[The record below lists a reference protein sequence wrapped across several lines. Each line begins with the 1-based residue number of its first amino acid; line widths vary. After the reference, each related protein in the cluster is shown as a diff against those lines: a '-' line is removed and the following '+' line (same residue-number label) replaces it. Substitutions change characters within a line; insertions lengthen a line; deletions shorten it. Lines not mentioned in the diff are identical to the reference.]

1 MINIDTQRIGDSL
14 HRLAKLAL
22 DSGEA
27 GSVEEALALF
37 SSYAL
42 HLEVGPGLTGSPSRQ
57 AALLSAANAARR
69 SFLGGVTFSGADG
82 VRCCLPGSPDADLGV
97 MLKALGVRGAEAR
110 PDISVIYFGDGPPRS
125 GAALQ
130 TIMSGWAG
138 GCVPAGVD
146 APADDPDAFVLA
158 GVVAGAFA
166 VCEAFQQVRGSNPAA
181 GRRSVGLSLWDFGA
195 DWTDRTARG
204 RTPDLL
210 PSSAWLIGL
219 GNLGQAFLWSL
230 GLLPYA
236 RPDAVSLTLQDFDS
250 IAVSNDSTSLLTS
263 LDQVGRLKTREMA
276 AWAEARGFRTRIS
289 ERQFDGNFRVSADD
303 PPVAICGVDNAL
315 ARAALE
321 DAGFECVLEA
331 GLGNGVSDFLAI
343 RFHSFPQRRR
353 ARDIWSEIHIGDRDL
368 LDRPAYQDLAAGGA
382 DRCGLVELAGRTVGA
397 PFVGAIAGAMTIAE
411 LVRLA
416 NGGPI
421 TAVADLHLR
430 APGQRTA
437 LLQPDGYGC
446 NPGITEAI
454 SYRAT

>member
-1 MINIDTQRIGDSL
+1 MIDIDTQRLGDSL

-27 GSVEEALALF
+27 GSVEEALVLF

-42 HLEVGPGLTGSPSRQ
+42 HLEVGPGLAGSASRQ
-57 AALLSAANAARR
+57 AALLTAVNAARR
-69 SFLGGVTFSGADG
+69 AFLGGVTFSGADG
-82 VRCCLPGSPDADLGV
+82 VRCCLPGSPGADLGA
-97 MLKALGVRGAEAR
+97 MLKALGVRGAEGR
-110 PDISVIYFGDGPPRS
+110 PDVPVIHFGDGQPRS
-125 GAALQ
+125 DVALQ

-138 GCVPAGVD
+138 GCAPAGAD

-158 GVVAGAFA
+158 GVVAGAIS
-166 VCEAFQQVRGSNPAA
+166 VCEAFQRVRGSNPAA
-181 GRRSVGLSLWDFGA
+181 GRRSVGLSLWDLGS
-195 DWTDRTARG
+195 DWTYQKARG

-219 GNLGQAFLWSL
+219 GNLGQASLWSL

-236 RPDAVSLTLQDFDS
+236 RPNAVSLTLQDFDR

-263 LDQVGRLKTREMA
+263 LNQVGRLKTREMA
-276 AWAEARGFRTRIS
+276 AWAEARGFRTRIC
-289 ERQFDGNFRVSADD
+289 ERRFDRNFRISAED
-303 PPVAICGVDNAL
+303 PTVALCGVDNAL

-321 DAGFECVLEA
+321 DAGFECVFEA

-343 RFHSFPQRRR
+343 RVHSFPQRRR
-353 ARDIWSEIHIGDRDL
+353 ARDIWSKSHTSDRDL
-368 LDRPAYQDLAAGGA
+368 LDRPAYQDLAARGA

-430 APGQRTA
+430 VPGQRTV

-446 NPGITEAI
+446 NPGITEA
-454 SYRAT
+454 SSGAS